1 MIIRPDVDLTK
12 DEVRELGAFSDVYID
27 MLFDAGQEVVKRKCS
42 EYIQRDGVTIFD
54 KVRNSIES
62 DGRSQNDAT
71 WEVCK

>member
-12 DEVRELGAFSDVYID
+12 EEVKELGAFSDVYID

-54 KVRNSIES
+54 KVRNSIKS
-62 DGRSQNDAT
+62 DGCGQNDAT
-71 WEVCK
+71 WKVR